1 MQITIKTDV
10 LLSFLK
16 KCLLPKLTK
25 DMVLFAK
32 DKGIYARLADKD
44 KSFYFEIYEESS
56 IKIKDEGFIAIANLE
71 KVIACLQRIRGDVV
85 VIKSNGTEFLI
96 TDGSKPVKFMQITE
110 EIVESYIKKKLFN
123 KDELS
128 YIDGLCKFE
137 QGIEIEFETLNEL
150 LGDAKAFGVES
161 YNFYVSGEDCWC
173 KIEDKQLNQ
182 HIKSKLKIIKYID
195 DNKILN
201 VNVGMGF
208 REIIT
213 VLGRDKAKEKQE
225 DKNIIQIFT
234 AAQSI
239 LITSPSRKYF
249 YCLHCI

>member
-1 MQITIKTDV
+1 MKITIKTDV

-44 KSFYFEIYEESS
+44 KSFYFEVYEDSS
-56 IKIKDEGFIAIANLE
+56 LKVTEEGFIAIANLE

-85 VIKSNGTEFLI
+85 AIKSNESEFLI
-96 TDGSKPVKFMQITE
+96 TDGTKPIKFMQITE
-110 EIVESYIKKKLFN
+110 EVVESYIKKQIFK
-123 KDELS
+123 KDSLTYVE
-128 YIDGLCKFE
+128 DCKFE
-137 QGIEIEFETLNEL
+137 RGIEIEFEQLNEI
-150 LGDAKAFGVES
+150 LGDAKAFGIES
-161 YNFYVSGEDCWC
+161 YNFYATGDDCFC

-182 HIKSKLKIIKYID
+182 NIKSKLKIIKQIADESIY
-195 DNKILN
+195 N
-201 VNVGMGF
+201 VSIGIGF

-213 VLGRDKAKEKQE
+213 VLGRDKKQEKQE

-234 AAQSI
+234 ATQAI
-239 LITSPSRKYF
+239 LITSPARKFF